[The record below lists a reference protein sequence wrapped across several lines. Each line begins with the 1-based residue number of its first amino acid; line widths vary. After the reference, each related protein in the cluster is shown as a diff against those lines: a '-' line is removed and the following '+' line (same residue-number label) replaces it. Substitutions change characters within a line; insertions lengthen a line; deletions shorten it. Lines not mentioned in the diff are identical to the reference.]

1 MTVKKK
7 AKDKI
12 MEASWELFLTQGYE
26 ETTISQIIEKS
37 GTSRSAFY
45 HHFHGKEELLFSV
58 AYIYDSDY
66 DLWLQ
71 QCDPALHAADKLLS
85 FSDFVFQAVENS
97 PYCSLYPSL
106 YGLQVTTGGVRHILN
121 PDRLYYKILRTILK
135 DGLKSGELHSVH
147 SYAELTDI
155 IASMQIG
162 LTYNW
167 CLQQFRYSL
176 LQYGRYLLTPFIESL
191 RVRK

>member
-1 MTVKKK
+1 MKTTPRKKT
-7 AKDKI
+7 KDKI
-12 MEASWELFLTQGYE
+12 MEAAWELFLTQGYE

-37 GTSRSAFY
+37 ATSRSAFY
-45 HHFHGKEELLFSV
+45 HHFHGKEELLFSL

-71 QCDPALHAADKLLS
+71 QCDPSLHAVDKLIS
-85 FSDFVFQAVENS
+85 FNNFVFKAVENS
-97 PYCSLYPSL
+97 PYCFLYPFL

-121 PDRLYYKILRTILK
+121 PERRYYQILRNILK
-135 DGLKSGELHSVH
+135 EGLEKGEIVSSH
-147 SYAELTDI
+147 SYAELTDL
-155 IASMQIG
+155 IASSQIG

-176 LQYGRYLLTPFIESL
+176 LQYGRDLLNPFLESL
-191 RVRK
+191 RG